1 MFEMGEESERLLVP
15 LLRALWVLVGGAA
28 AFGLTVLV
36 PPLGLGIGI
45 VLLGALLVRRRLGAY
60 GWFTVGFAIWCAV
73 FAVLAVLNALT
84 DSPSS
89 GVATGAGASADSGA
103 DTVMIATAGSYHPF
117 DFINDEGEIDGL
129 DRELGDEMCRRAD
142 LECDWVI
149 NDWVDMIPDLV
160 AGEFDAIFSGM
171 SITAEREELI
181 DFTEAYY
188 PPTPSVYM
196 ARAGEGDEAVEG
208 TIGVETNTIYSDY
221 FTELGRPF
229 VPLDESTA
237 VTNPVDAVLD
247 GMVDAVLVDHGYA
260 VEKLSE
266 HEGRLAIVGP
276 SVLLDR
282 GLGIGV
288 RKGSE
293 LKPKLDEALASM
305 KADGTA
311 NALILEWVGA
321 DASTFD

>member
-1 MFEMGEESERLLVP
+1 MSEETERLLVA
-15 LLRALWVLVGGAA
+15 LLRVLWVLAGGAC

-36 PPLGLGIGI
+36 PPVGLGIGI
-45 VLLGALLVRRRLGAY
+45 VLFGALLVRRRLGAY
-60 GWFTVGFAIWCAV
+60 GWFTVGFALWCAIYTL
-73 FAVLAVLNALT
+73 LAVFGALT

-89 GVATGAGASADSGA
+89 GAATGAGVSADGGA
-103 DTVMIATAGSYHPF
+103 ATVTIATVGSYHPF

-129 DRELGDEMCRRAD
+129 EPELGDELCRRAE

-181 DFTEAYY
+181 DFTAAYY
-188 PPTPSVYM
+188 PPTPSVYV
-196 ARAGEGDEAVEG
+196 ARAGEGDAAVQG
-208 TIGVETNTIYSDY
+208 RIGAAANTIYSDY
-221 FTELGRPF
+221 FTGLGRPF
-229 VPLDESTA
+229 VSLDGSTG
-237 VTNPVDAVLD
+237 VTGSIDAVLD
-247 GMVDAVLVDHGYA
+247 GTVDAVLVDHGYA
-260 VEKLSE
+260 IEKLSE
-266 HEGRLAIVGP
+266 YEGQLAIVGP

-305 KADGTA
+305 KADGTV
-311 NALILEWVGA
+311 NTLILKWVGA
-321 DASTFD
+321 DASTFE

>member
-1 MFEMGEESERLLVP
+1 MLTPMGEEAERLQVA
-15 LLRALWVLVGGAA
+15 LLRALWVLAGGAG
-28 AFGLTVLV
+28 AFVLTLFV
-36 PPLGLGIGI
+36 PPVALAAGLGLAA
-45 VLLGALLVRRRLGAY
+45 VALVRRRAGAFSM
-60 GWFTVGFAIWCAV
+60 FTVGFAIWCAV
-73 FAVLAVLNALT
+73 YGGLAVFGALT
-84 DSPSS
+84 DSAGS
-89 GVATGAGASADSGA
+89 GVATGAGVSADGGA
-103 DTVMIATAGSYHPF
+103 DTVTIATIGTYHPF

-129 DRELGDEMCRRAD
+129 ERELGDEMCRRAD
-142 LECDWVI
+142 LECEWVI

-188 PPTPSVYM
+188 PPAPSVYV

-208 TIGVETNTIYSDY
+208 TVGVTANTIYSDY
-221 FTELGRPF
+221 FTESGRPF
-229 VPLDESTA
+229 VPLDVSA
-237 VTNPVDAVLD
+237 SAVDAVLD
-247 GMVDAVLVDHGYA
+247 GTVDAVLVDHGYA

-276 SVLLDR
+276 SLSLDR

-288 RKGSE
+288 RNGSE

-305 KADGTA
+305 KADGTV
-311 NALILEWVGA
+311 NALILKWVGA
-321 DASTFD
+321 DASTFE